1 MPNPSDVLKT
11 MIQRNPQIQNNPMA
25 QNFIGILQSGDSK
38 RGEEV
43 ANNLLSTYGM
53 TKEQA
58 MNQVRNFFHF

>member
-1 MPNPSDVLKT
+1 MMNP
-11 MIQRNPQIQNNPMA
+11 MQYIQNAVRQNPGIMNNPQA

>member
-1 MPNPSDVLKT
+1 MQNPSDVLKT

>member
-1 MPNPSDVLKT
+1 MSNPSEVLKT

>member
-1 MPNPSDVLKT
+1 MLNPSEVLKT